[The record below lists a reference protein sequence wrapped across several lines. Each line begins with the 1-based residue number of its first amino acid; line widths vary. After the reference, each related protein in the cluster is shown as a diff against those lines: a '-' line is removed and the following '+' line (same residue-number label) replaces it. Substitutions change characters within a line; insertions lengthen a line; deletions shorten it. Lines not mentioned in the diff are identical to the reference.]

1 MARSRRGRS
10 APFVV
15 ALVAG
20 LAAGCGG
27 GSGDGHDRS
36 ERRTKPKPPPELPR
50 GGRTLL
56 PDYRIVA
63 VYGAP
68 QTPALGILG
77 KGTPDDAARA
87 AQRLA
92 RSYDRRR
99 RPAMP
104 ALELIATVASGAEG
118 QRRKYSYRQT
128 RRQIDR
134 YLAAAERVKGLLVLD
149 IQPGRARF
157 IDEVRRL
164 RPYIERP
171 DVGIALDP
179 EWAVGPEGVP
189 GRNLGSIRA
198 GDVNRVSRYLAD
210 IVRRK
215 RLPQKL
221 LIIHAFTPDA
231 VPDEVRAKFKQRD
244 GVALVV
250 NADGFGPAG
259 AKVDTYRRFAR
270 NRYGNGFKLFYEED
284 VGLMTP
290 RDVMSLRPRPDVIS
304 YE

>member
-1 MARSRRGRS
+1 M
-10 APFVV
+10 VV
-15 ALVAG
+15 AA
-20 LAAGCGG
+20 LAAVGCGD
-27 GSGDGHDRS
+27 GSDDEKQLAKSR
-36 ERRTKPKPPPELPR
+36 PKPPPELPR

-56 PDYRIVA
+56 PDYRIVG

-77 KGTPDDAARA
+77 KGSPDDAARA

-92 RSYDRRR
+92 RSYDRKR

-128 RRQIDR
+128 RREIDR
-134 YLAAAERVKGLLVLD
+134 YLAAAERMKGLLILD

-179 EWAVGPEGVP
+179 EWAVGPDGVP

-210 IVRRK
+210 IVRRE

-221 LIIHAFTPDA
+221 LIVHAFTPDA
-231 VPDEVRAKFKQRD
+231 VPDEARAKFKQRK

-259 AKVDTYRRFAR
+259 PKVDTYRRFAR

-290 RDVMSLRPRPDVIS
+290 REVMSLRPRPDVIS